1 MAWSGG
7 GAGRAARSDADGA
20 EPPLNA
26 RLVVRDVWPDG
37 VDGTVI
43 VCEQYQQP
51 ARWWRP
57 ATRLAGILMI
67 LLAIAWPVILLSSG
81 WIRTGLAFT
90 VADLAL
96 LATGLEVLRS
106 GEKRWLD

>member
-1 MAWSGG
+1 MAWSGE
-7 GAGRAARSDADGA
+7 GAGRAASSDADGL
-20 EPPLNA
+20 ERPRNA

-37 VDGTVI
+37 DDGTVI

-51 ARWWRP
+51 ARWWHP
-57 ATRLAGILMI
+57 ATRLIGILMI
-67 LLAIAWPVILLSSG
+67 LLAVGWPVILLSSG

-96 LATGLEVLRS
+96 LATGLEVFRS
-106 GEKRWLD
+106 GEKKWLD